1 MDFWSEHGIMFVIG
15 LVLWPRMLLIYFGLI
30 PAMSIPPIL
39 GLIFV
44 PRMLLVSIL
53 TPAYWDTNSILISI
67 CWVLAVILDIIGIIF
82 KFVAQAMMLKHLSE

>member
-44 PRMLLVSIL
+44 P
-53 TPAYWDTNSILISI
+53 
-67 CWVLAVILDIIGIIF
+67 C
-82 KFVAQAMMLKHLSE
+82 